1 MRHRTRRLIS
11 RFLLGS
17 AAATAPA
24 CTSLRVEQTQA
35 QRPLPEGR
43 DGQIRLSLRSG
54 AVLYMFDAKIVG
66 DSIVGFDRPASRTNA
81 ERLAVRADEV
91 EAVAV
96 RKGDAFK
103 TVLAVV
109 GGTIAVLSMVLLAAC
124 ISLSNS
130 YA

>member
-1 MRHRTRRLIS
+1 MRHRTRRLIG
-11 RFLLGS
+11 RLLLGT

-24 CTSLRVEQTQA
+24 CTSLRVQQGQA
-35 QRPLPEGR
+35 RAPLPEGK
-43 DGQIRLSLRSG
+43 DGQLRLSLRSG
-54 AVLYMFDAKIVG
+54 AVLYMYDAQIVG

-81 ERLAVRADEV
+81 ARLAVRTDEV
-91 EAVAV
+91 DAVAV

-124 ISLSNS
+124 LSLSNS